1 MRRPSSRTTV
11 SNRTIARRRDEKL
24 PPIIAPHARG
34 PRRLFEGVDVTLDA
48 GALGKH
54 HAVVRVHILGHR
66 AHNRLTD
73 ALHDEAPF
81 QHDAQ

>member
-1 MRRPSSRTTV
+1 
-11 SNRTIARRRDEKL
+11 
-24 PPIIAPHARG
+24 
-34 PRRLFEGVDVTLDA
+34 VTLDA